1 MWGAGAQGRT
11 MDTGKST
18 RYWRRSR
25 LPLVWARF
33 LVALVVGLTGVA
45 NMISVFVPRLD
56 NFLDGWPLDFDL
68 ESGVRSLEVVV
79 GFLLIMV
86 SRGLFR
92 GKRTAWELTVGLL
105 ALSTFF
111 HAARGGW
118 VLASWGA
125 VLALVLVGLLR
136 PLFRARSDP
145 PSVQRG
151 YAALLGGLLLVFV
164 YTVGG
169 FFWLRTQFAP
179 VVRLEGALRLAVH
192 TIAWM
197 RVARHIPQT
206 PQAHWFLAA
215 VPWLSLSALVFG
227 VMQVL
232 RPVASALLPAPQER
246 ERVQSLVQRWGA
258 STISYVALSSEKSYF
273 FDSTRHA
280 VLAYRLAGNVAVV
293 AGDPIGPP
301 ALLPEALAEFS
312 AYCRQQD
319 WHMVFWQVAQ
329 ELLPLYAAQG
339 LQSMKIGE
347 DAVLDLPTFS
357 LKGSAMEHLRAMTRR
372 AERAGIQVRFF
383 HGEVDEPALT
393 RQMQAI
399 ADAWLAEKG
408 GVEMGFSM
416 GRFGEQIE
424 DDTIFTV
431 AVDAAE
437 RVHAFVSFVP
447 IYGRD
452 GWALD
457 LMRRDADSANGTME
471 LLLVRA
477 IGHFAA
483 LGAEIVSLGLA
494 PYANTSGEPSSSVE
508 QLCYLFT
515 SRFGGLAKAA
525 SLYHFKRKFHP
536 RWESR
541 YLVYPNTLT
550 LPRVGIALAAA
561 HLSRQWLPWARAS
574 NERRAV
580 PVRAQ
585 PVPGTA

>member
-1 MWGAGAQGRT
+1 
-11 MDTGKST
+11 
-18 RYWRRSR
+18 
-25 LPLVWARF
+25 VWARF

-45 NMISVFVPRLD
+45 NMASVFVPRLD
-56 NFLDGWPLDFDL
+56 TFLDGWPLDFDP

-105 ALSTFF
+105 VLSTFF

-125 VLALVLVGLLR
+125 VLALALVGLLR

-145 PSVQRG
+145 PSVLRG
-151 YAALLGGLLLVFV
+151 YAVLLGGLLLVFI
-164 YTVGG
+164 YTVSG
-169 FFWLRTQFAP
+169 FYWLRTQFVP
-179 VVRLEGALRLAVH
+179 VVRLQSALRLAVH

-232 RPVASALLPAPQER
+232 RPVASALLPAPRER
-246 ERVQSLVQRWGA
+246 ELVKMLLRQWGT
-258 STISYVALSSEKSYF
+258 SSISYVALSFEKSYF
-273 FDSTRHA
+273 FHSSGQA

-293 AGDPIGPP
+293 AGDPIGPLS
-301 ALLPEALAEFS
+301 LLPEVLSEFS

-329 ELLPLYAAQG
+329 ELLPLYATQG

-357 LKGSAMEHLRAMTRR
+357 LQGSAMEHLRAMMRR

-393 RQMQAI
+393 RQMEAI

-408 GVEMGFSM
+408 GIEMGFSM
-416 GRFGEQIE
+416 GRFGEQTE
-424 DDTIFTV
+424 DDTIV
-431 AVDAAE
+431 AVAVAADE

-457 LMRRDADSANGTME
+457 LMRRAADSANGTME
-471 LLLVRA
+471 LLLVHA

-483 LGAEIVSLGLA
+483 QGAQVLGLGLA
-494 PYANTSGEPSSSVE
+494 PKANTTGDPSSNVE
-508 QLCYLFT
+508 QLCYFCT

-525 SLYHFKRKFHP
+525 SLYHFKRKFRP

-561 HLSRQWLPWARAS
+561 HFSRQWLPWTRARD
-574 NERRAV
+574 ERRALSM
-580 PVRAQ
+580 RAQ
-585 PVPGTA
+585 PVPRMA

>member
-1 MWGAGAQGRT
+1 
-11 MDTGKST
+11 MDAEKST
-18 RYWRRSR
+18 LCWRRSR

-33 LVALVVGLTGVA
+33 LVALVVGLTGMA

-56 NFLDGWPLDFDL
+56 TFLDGWPLDFDL

-92 GKRTAWELTVGLL
+92 GKRTAWELTLGLL

-125 VLALVLVGLLR
+125 VLALALVGLLR

-151 YAALLGGLLLVFV
+151 YAVLLGGLLLVFV
-164 YTVGG
+164 YTVSG

-197 RVARHIPQT
+197 RVAHHIPQT

-232 RPVASALLPAPQER
+232 RPVATTLLPAPQER
-246 ERVQSLVQRWGA
+246 ERVRALVQRWGA
-258 STISYVALSSEKSYF
+258 STISYFALSPEKSYF
-273 FDSTRHA
+273 FDSTHQA

-301 ALLPEALAEFS
+301 EALADLIGEF
-312 AYCRQQD
+312 AAFCRQQD
-319 WHMVFWQVAQ
+319 WHAVYWQVVPT
-329 ELLPLYAAQG
+329 LLPLYIAQG
-339 LQSMKIGE
+339 MQTMKVGE
-347 DAVLDLPTFS
+347 DAVIEPQSFS
-357 LKGSAMEHLRAMTRR
+357 LRGNAMQNVRASARH
-372 AERAGIQVRFF
+372 AEKAGLNVRFF
-383 HGEVDEPALT
+383 RGQVDEPALL
-393 RQMQAI
+393 RQMETVAS
-399 ADAWLAEKG
+399 AWLVEKG

-424 DDTIFTV
+424 GDTIFAV

-494 PYANTSGEPSSSVE
+494 PYSNTCGEPSSNVE
-508 QLCYLFT
+508 QLCYLFA

-536 RWESR
+536 RWETR

-561 HLSRQWLPWARAS
+561 HLSRQWLPWTRAS
-574 NERRAV
+574 IERRALR
-580 PVRAQ
+580 VRAQ
-585 PVPGTA
+585 PVPRMV